1 MKNKNQKEKKKDSK
15 IKTFFQNLQ
24 DNTPKLDKKDWII
37 MGVLVLFYF
46 IQKAGHE
53 LCLLLL

>member
-24 DNTPKLDKKDWII
+24 DNTPKLDKKDGLLWGYLYFSILLFPFII
-37 MGVLVLFYF
+37 
-46 IQKAGHE
+46 
-53 LCLLLL
+53 

>member
-46 IQKAGHE
+46 INS
-53 LCLLLL
+53 L